1 MATVLEPAPAARK
14 TVGFVPYQFTVRQY
28 HRMIQLRIL
37 KEDDPVELLEGW
49 IAKQMPH
56 NPAHDGTV
64 WVIQT
69 TFQPLV
75 APIWIVRTQSSITT
89 RDSEPEPDIVVAR
102 APGSKYLR
110 THPTPKDIGLI
121 VEVADSSLDLDRSVK
136 ATVFARAKISI
147 YWIVNIPERQVEVY
161 TNPRG
166 GKSPAY
172 KKRQVYD
179 LNATV
184 PLVLGT
190 QVIAHLPVRELIPE
204 PESEPEGA

>member
-1 MATVLEPAPAARK
+1 MATVLESSAAVRK
-14 TVGFVPYQFTVRQY
+14 EVGPVAYQFSVQQY
-28 HRMIQLRIL
+28 HRMIELRIL

-49 IAKQMPH
+49 IARKMPH

-75 APIWIVRTQSSITT
+75 VPSWIVRTQSSITT

-102 APGSKYLR
+102 APGSKYL
-110 THPTPKDIGLI
+110 TAHPKPKDIGLI
-121 VEVADSSLDLDRSVK
+121 VEVSDTSLELDRSVK
-136 ATVFARAKISI
+136 AELFARAKIPI
-147 YWIVNIPERQVEVY
+147 YWIINIPEQQIEVY
-161 TNPRG
+161 TQPRG

-172 KKRQVYD
+172 KQRQVYD
-179 LNATV
+179 INATV

-190 QVIAHLPVRELIPE
+190 KVIAHLPVRELIPE
-204 PESEPEGA
+204 LENEPEGE